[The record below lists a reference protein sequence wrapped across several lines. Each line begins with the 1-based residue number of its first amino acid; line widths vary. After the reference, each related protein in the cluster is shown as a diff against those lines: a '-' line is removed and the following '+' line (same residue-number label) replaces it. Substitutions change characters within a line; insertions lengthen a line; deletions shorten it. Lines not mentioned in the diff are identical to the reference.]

1 MAGALVSRWSDQ
13 RAWERASQLQENK
26 RVWGRVGGGFVSGKR
41 KETGRKGQKGS
52 FKRMKT
58 SAPKERGRE
67 RKYLDRSKYDLAT

>member
-1 MAGALVSRWSDQ
+1 
-13 RAWERASQLQENK
+13 
-26 RVWGRVGGGFVSGKR
+26 VWGRVGGGFVSGKR